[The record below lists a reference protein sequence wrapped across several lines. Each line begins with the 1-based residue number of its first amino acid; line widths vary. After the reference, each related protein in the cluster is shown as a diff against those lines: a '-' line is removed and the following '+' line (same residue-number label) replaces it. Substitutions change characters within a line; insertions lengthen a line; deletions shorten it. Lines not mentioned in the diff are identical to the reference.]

1 MKDARRRLS
10 CDTEGRPLARIILY
24 TGKGGVGKTTTAAAT
39 ALRCADSGKRTIVF
53 STDAAHSLADSF
65 DQPIGQ
71 EPTELAPNL
80 WAQEA
85 DVYYNLEKYWGVV
98 RDWLAALMSWR
109 GVDEVVAEEIAVLPG
124 MEELANLLWI
134 NRHHSKGQYDVIIVD
149 CAPTGETLQLLS
161 FPETAR
167 WWMEKL
173 FPIQRRAARIVQP
186 VLQRLVDIPLP
197 DEKVYDTA
205 EELFQQL
212 FQMYR
217 LLSDGEISSVRL
229 VVNAEK
235 MVIKEAQ
242 RAFTYFNLYGYTT
255 DAIVCNRLLPAHL
268 SDSYF
273 AAWKETQ
280 AGYYKMIEEAFAPIP
295 ILSAPLLEREV
306 VGLDMLRKV
315 GEAVFG
321 KEDPARIFFKGKA
334 QSVHRDNGRFV
345 LSLRLP
351 FSEKGDISL
360 LQVGEEMIVHVGR
373 HKRTLILPHALL
385 GLEQAGAEMEG
396 DILNI
401 YFIAKEDGQDRL
413 HPGKKKSVHKD
424 KNTNR

>member
-1 MKDARRRLS
+1 M
-10 CDTEGRPLARIILY
+10 PRIILY
-24 TGKGGVGKTTTAAAT
+24 TGKGGVGKTTVAAAT
-39 ALRCADSGKRTIVF
+39 ALRCADQGKRTIVF
-53 STDAAHSLADSF
+53 STDVAHSLGDSF
-65 DQPIGQ
+65 DQAIGP
-71 EPTELAPNL
+71 EPTQLAPNL
-80 WAQEA
+80 WAQET
-85 DVYYNLEKYWGVV
+85 DVYYNLDKYWGTV

-109 GVDEVVAEEIAVLPG
+109 GVDEVVAEEIAVIPG

-134 NRHHSKGQYDVIIVD
+134 NRHHDEGKYDVIVVD

-186 VLQRLVDIPLP
+186 VIQRLVDIPLP

-212 FQMYR
+212 YQMYR
-217 LLSDGEISSVRL
+217 LLTDGQLSSVRL

-255 DAIVCNRLLPAHL
+255 DAVICNRLLPGHL
-268 SDSYF
+268 SEGYF
-273 AAWKETQ
+273 SAWKQ
-280 AGYYKMIEEAFAPIP
+280 AQSNYYKMVEEAFSPIP
-295 ILSAPLLEREV
+295 ILSAPLMQREV
-306 VGLDMLRKV
+306 VGLEMLREV
-315 GEAVFG
+315 GKAVFG
-321 KEDPARIFFKGKA
+321 DQDPSALYFSGKA
-334 QSVHRDNGRFV
+334 QTVHRDNGRYV

-360 LQVGEEMIVHVGR
+360 LQVGEELVVHVGR
-373 HKRTLILPHALL
+373 HKRTLTLPRALL
-385 GLEQAGAEMEG
+385 GLDQAGAEMEG

-401 YFIAKEDGQDRL
+401 YFLDKAEG
-413 HPGKKKSVHKD
+413 GKKVGARSRH
-424 KNTNR
+424 

>member
-1 MKDARRRLS
+1 
-10 CDTEGRPLARIILY
+10 LARIILY

-39 ALRCADSGKRTIVF
+39 ALRCADLGMRTIVF
-53 STDAAHSLADSF
+53 STDVAHSLADSF
-65 DQPIGQ
+65 DSPIGP
-71 EPTELAPNL
+71 EPTEMSPNL
-80 WAQEA
+80 WAQET
-85 DVYYNLEKYWGVV
+85 DVYYNLDKYWGTV
-98 RDWLAALMSWR
+98 RDWIAALMSWR
-109 GVDEVVAEEIAVLPG
+109 GVDEVVAEEIAIIPG

-134 NRHHSKGQYDVIIVD
+134 NKHYSEGRYDVIIVD

-197 DEKVYDTA
+197 DEKVYDSA

-212 FQMYR
+212 SQMYR
-217 LLSDGEISSVRL
+217 LLSDEKMSSVRL

-255 DAIVCNRLLPAHL
+255 DAVICNRLLPDHL
-268 SDSYF
+268 TDGYF

-280 AGYYKMIEEAFAPIP
+280 ANYYKMVEEAFSPIP
-295 ILSAPLLEREV
+295 ILKAPLFQREV
-306 VGLDMLRKV
+306 VGLDMLRQV
-315 GEAVFG
+315 GNAVFG
-321 KEDPARIFFKGKA
+321 QDDPSRLYFVGKA
-334 QSVHRDNGRFV
+334 QSVHREDGKYV

-360 LQVGEEMIVHVGR
+360 LQVGEELIVHVGR
-373 HKRTLILPHALL
+373 HKRTMVLPRALL
-385 GLEQAGAEMEG
+385 GLEQGGAEMQG
-396 DILNI
+396 DTLKI
-401 YFIAKEDGQDRL
+401 YFIDNGEGEDRL
-413 HPGKKKSVHKD
+413 HPGKKKLSHHK
-424 KNTNR
+424 N

>member
-1 MKDARRRLS
+1 MAPYSLTSKEIA
-10 CDTEGRPLARIILY
+10 LARIILY

-39 ALRCADSGKRTIVF
+39 ALRCADQGKRTIVF
-53 STDAAHSLADSF
+53 STDVAHSLADSF
-65 DQPIGQ
+65 DVAIGP
-71 EPTELAPNL
+71 EPTEIAPNL
-80 WAQEA
+80 WAQET
-85 DVYYNLEKYWGVV
+85 DVYYNLEKYWGTV

-134 NRHHSKGQYDVIIVD
+134 NRHYEEKRYDVIIVD

-186 VLQRLVDIPLP
+186 VIQRLVDIPLP

-217 LLSDGEISSVRL
+217 LLSDSQMSSVRL

-242 RAFTYFNLYGYTT
+242 RAFTYFNLYGYST
-255 DAIVCNRLLPAHL
+255 DLVICNRLLPDHL
-268 SDSYF
+268 AEGYF

-280 AGYYKMIEEAFAPIP
+280 ANYYKMVEEAFLPIP
-295 ILSAPLLEREV
+295 IVRAPLFEREV
-306 VGLDMLRKV
+306 VGLEMLRKV

-321 KEDPARIFFKGKA
+321 AEPPDKIFFSGRA
-334 QSVHRDNGRFV
+334 QSVQREDGKYV

-351 FSEKGDISL
+351 FSEKGEISL
-360 LQVGEEMIVHVGR
+360 LQVGEELIVHVGR
-373 HKRTLILPHALL
+373 HKRSLVLPRALM
-385 GLEQAGAEMEG
+385 GLEQGGAEMEG
-396 DILNI
+396 DTLKI
-401 YFIAKEDGQDRL
+401 YFIDNENGEDRL
-413 HPGKKKSVHKD
+413 HPGRKKSTPK
-424 KNTNR
+424 KR

>member
-1 MKDARRRLS
+1 L
-10 CDTEGRPLARIILY
+10 PRIILY
-24 TGKGGVGKTTTAAAT
+24 TGKGGVGKTTVAAAT
-39 ALRCADSGKRTIVF
+39 ALRCADQGKRTVVF
-53 STDAAHSLADSF
+53 STDVAHSLGDSF
-65 DQPIGQ
+65 DMAIGP

-80 WAQEA
+80 WAQET
-85 DVYYNLEKYWGVV
+85 DVYYNLEKYWGTV

-109 GVDEVVAEEIAVLPG
+109 GVDEVVAEEIAVIPG

-134 NRHHSKGQYDVIIVD
+134 NRHHNEGKFDLIVVD

-186 VLQRLVDIPLP
+186 VIQRLVDIPLP
-197 DEKVYDTA
+197 DERVYDTA

-217 LLSDGEISSVRL
+217 LLSDGQKSSVRL

-255 DAIVCNRLLPAHL
+255 DAVICNRLLPDHL
-268 SDSYF
+268 KDDYF
-273 AAWKETQ
+273 AAWKEAQ
-280 AGYYKMIEEAFAPIP
+280 ANYFKMVEEAFSPIP
-295 ILSAPLLEREV
+295 ILRAPLLEREV
-306 VGLDMLRKV
+306 VGLDMLRQV
-315 GEAVFG
+315 GETIFG
-321 KEDPARIFFKGKA
+321 SQDPSALFFSGKA
-334 QSVHRDNGRFV
+334 QSVQRDNGKYV
-345 LSLRLP
+345 LCLRLP

-360 LQVGEEMIVHVGR
+360 LQVGEELIVNVGR
-373 HKRTLILPHALL
+373 HRRTLTLPRALL
-385 GLEQAGAEMEG
+385 GLEQSGAEMEG
-396 DILNI
+396 DILKI
-401 YFIAKEDGQDRL
+401 CFLDKSQEQ
-413 HPGKKKSVHKD
+413 KKVTRRK
-424 KNTNR
+424 

>member
-1 MKDARRRLS
+1 M
-10 CDTEGRPLARIILY
+10 ARIILY
-24 TGKGGVGKTTTAAAT
+24 TGKGGVGKTTVAAAT
-39 ALRCADSGKRTIVF
+39 ALRCAEQGKRTIVF
-53 STDAAHSLADSF
+53 STDTAHSLADSF
-65 DQPIGQ
+65 DQHIGP
-71 EPTELAPNL
+71 EPTQLAPNL
-80 WAQEA
+80 WAQEP
-85 DVYYNLEKYWGVV
+85 DMYYNLEKYWGTV

-109 GVDEVVAEEIAVLPG
+109 GIDDVVAEEIAVIPG
-124 MEELANLLWI
+124 MEELVNLLWI
-134 NRHHSKGQYDVIIVD
+134 NRHYDEGRFDVIVVD

-186 VLQRLVDIPLP
+186 IIQRLMDIPLP

-212 FQMYR
+212 FQMYH
-217 LLSDGEISSVRL
+217 LLCDGQKSSVRL

-255 DAIVCNRLLPAHL
+255 DVVVCNRLLPDHL
-268 SDSYF
+268 TDSYF
-273 AAWKETQ
+273 AAWKESQ
-280 AGYYKMIEEAFAPIP
+280 AGYFKMVEEAFSPIP
-295 ILSAPLLEREV
+295 ILSAPLLQREV
-306 VGLDMLRKV
+306 VGLDMLREMGK
-315 GEAVFG
+315 AVFG
-321 KEDPARIFFKGKA
+321 QGDASQLYFQGKA
-334 QSVHRDNGRFV
+334 QSVHRENGRYV

-360 LQVGEEMIVHVGR
+360 LQVGEELVVRVGR

-385 GLEQAGAEMEG
+385 GLEQKGAEMQG
-396 DILNI
+396 DLLNI
-401 YFIAKEDGQDRL
+401 YFVDKSDG
-413 HPGKKKSVHKD
+413 GKTGHSRQKTRS
-424 KNTNR
+424 